1 MKLSV
6 FRVTLSHQQE
16 MKFLIVVA
24 LIVASSEAFLKSG
37 TLNLSGSFQAHP
49 LLANHLAKHKLLGG
63 SQPQPVEAA
72 PVVVETPITE
82 SPVPVQSDAI
92 PTQSFHSKIDFN
104 KLLKLVNN
112 LT

>member
-1 MKLSV
+1 
-6 FRVTLSHQQE
+6 

-37 TLNLSGSFQAHP
+37 TLNLSGSFQVHP

-63 SQPQPVEAA
+63 SQSKPVESVPIAAA
-72 PVVVETPITE
+72 PVVETPITE
-82 SPVPVQSDAI
+82 STIAVQSDPI

-104 KLLKLVNN
+104 KILKLVVKFIFAKCINF
-112 LT
+112 